1 MPYLQPQMVSPEAPP
16 GRRGMYYAY
25 ILQSL
30 KTNGYY
36 FGSSSDVFARLDER
50 NRGCC
55 YTTSRTKPWKL
66 AWYAAFETRR
76 KAEEF
81 ERYLKTGSGYA
92 FSRKRL
98 L

>member
-1 MPYLQPQMVSPEAPP
+1 MH
-16 GRRGMYYAY
+16 YAY
-25 ILQSL
+25 IVQSL

-36 FGSSSDVFARLDER
+36 FGSSTNPVARLEEH

-55 YTTSRTKPWKL
+55 HTTSPIRPWKL
-66 AWYAAFETRR
+66 VWYGAFESKK
-76 KAEEF
+76 KAEDF

-98 L
+98 IV